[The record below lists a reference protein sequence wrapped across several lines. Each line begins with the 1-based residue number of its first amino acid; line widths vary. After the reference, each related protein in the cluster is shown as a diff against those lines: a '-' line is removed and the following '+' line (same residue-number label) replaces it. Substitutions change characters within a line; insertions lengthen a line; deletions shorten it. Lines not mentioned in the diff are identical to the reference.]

1 MLIPDNLRRNNL
13 GDPMAATIRTISLFV
28 MHSREADHLTQYA
41 GFFDWMIELPRRLTR
56 VQVRSDLV
64 LVIER
69 ARKRDGLY
77 EFTFISGDPSEIP
90 LIFNEETG
98 SVEKAP
104 NSEET
109 WPVRQTAVIV
119 DPETRLVG
127 IENRRAGVGSTNLER
142 YFRILARDQ
151 GYASDLLFDLAG
163 QPSASFEQEL
173 NDFDR
178 IREATV
184 VIKRPNNDWEDAED
198 VVADLAD
205 ATGAHTASVT
215 VNAARGASLNSNDG
229 LLSVIRRQVQRPQ
242 TSISNV
248 RVIGTRNGETQE
260 RSLSLA
266 RHQVKGEV
274 RIPRNASRSEEREA
288 VWVAAVALIQAT
300 AQTLGLTR

>member
-1 MLIPDNLRRNNL
+1 MLVTDNFIHETL
-13 GDPMAATIRTISLFV
+13 GEPLAATIRTVSLFV
-28 MHSREADHLTQYA
+28 MHSRESDHLTDYA
-41 GFFDWMIELPRRLTR
+41 GFFDWMAGLPRRLTR

-64 LVIER
+64 LVVER

-77 EFTFISGDPSEIP
+77 ELTFISGDPSEIP
-90 LIFNEETG
+90 LLFNEETG

-104 NSEET
+104 NGEET
-109 WPVRQTAVIV
+109 WPVRQTAVII
-119 DPETRLVG
+119 DPKTRLVG

-151 GYASDLLFDLAG
+151 GYANDLLFDLAV
-163 QPSASFEQEL
+163 QPSPSFEQEL

-184 VIKRPNNDWEDAED
+184 VIKRPNNDWDDAED

-215 VNAARGASLNSNDG
+215 VNAARGASLNTNDG

-248 RVIGTRNGETQE
+248 RVVGTRNGEVQE
-260 RSLSLA
+260 RSLSLT
-266 RHQVKGEV
+266 RHQIKGEV
-274 RIPRNASRSEEREA
+274 RVPRNASRSEERES
-288 VWVAAVALIQAT
+288 VWMTTVALIQAT
-300 AQTLGLTR
+300 AQMLGLSK